1 LLYKGARV
9 GDDLKLDVWVD
20 KKVVVEVKAVADL
33 LPVHE
38 SQLLTY
44 MRLTKSPVGLLIN
57 FNVLVLKNGLRR
69 FVL

>member
-1 LLYKGARV
+1 MLYKGARV